1 MWARPAGT
9 LPCAAR
15 RGSEAQPSRLLEESP
30 PELMGTS
37 PGYGPGLKL
46 GTADM
51 SAPGH
56 VRQCLGPNHTPAG
69 NITAASGSGAREGG
83 QACPPSC
90 ERRSRLGRKEFT
102 TVTRVPRGTRKP
114 MARRG
119 HPAEVAWPAG
129 GRVFAHPPAAGGKLN
144 GPSVAFAS
152 TQRTRQWQ
160 RHLQRETGRLN
171 YLLLKRTA

>member
-1 MWARPAGT
+1 MGPASGHPAMRSAQG
-9 LPCAAR
+9 LRGAA
-15 RGSEAQPSRLLEESP
+15 L
-30 PELMGTS
+30 
-37 PGYGPGLKL
+37 
-46 GTADM
+46 
-51 SAPGH
+51 
-56 VRQCLGPNHTPAG
+56 TPAG
-69 NITAASGSGAREGG
+69 REPARIDGHVSGVRAWPQAGHCRHECTRPCEAMLGAQPHARRQHYCRIRVGCTRG
-83 QACPPSC
+83 WAGMPPFMRAPQPARA
-90 ERRSRLGRKEFT
+90 ERIHNS
-102 TVTRVPRGTRKP
+102 TRVPRGTRKP